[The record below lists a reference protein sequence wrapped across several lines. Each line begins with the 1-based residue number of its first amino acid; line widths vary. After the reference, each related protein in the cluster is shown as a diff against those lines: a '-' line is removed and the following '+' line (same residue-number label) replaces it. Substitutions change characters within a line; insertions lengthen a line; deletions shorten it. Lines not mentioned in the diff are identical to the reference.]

1 MPKKNFMALGTI
13 FGCQITILWGAVDQK
28 SQKLPISG
36 LFSLYNLKKSWTMAL
51 KFGMHIKYTLNE
63 LYGKIFLCVIIF
75 RYQNL
80 GKNVFFLGSVNE
92 KCFRYPP

>member
-1 MPKKNFMALGTI
+1 MPKKNFMALGAI

-51 KFGMHIKYTLNE
+51 KFGMRIKYTLNE
-63 LYGKIFLCVIIF
+63 LYGKIFYVW
-75 RYQNL
+75 
-80 GKNVFFLGSVNE
+80 
-92 KCFRYPP
+92 